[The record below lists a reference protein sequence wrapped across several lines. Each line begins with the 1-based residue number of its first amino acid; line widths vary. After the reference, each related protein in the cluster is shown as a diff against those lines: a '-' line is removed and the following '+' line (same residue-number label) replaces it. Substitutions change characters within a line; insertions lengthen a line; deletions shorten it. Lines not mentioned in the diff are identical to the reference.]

1 MDRGK
6 RRSGDLDSE
15 EDEEFKVEDLNEEI
29 SNSNSNKLSASNW
42 KNRLKLLRN
51 YSTLDNSSTVN
62 VGNNGERS
70 SSRSRGRRDYCYG
83 FIIHPDNWWYILWT
97 QFILIWAVYSSFFTP
112 LEFGFFRGLP
122 ENLFLLDIAGQIAFL
137 IDIVVLFFVAYRDSH
152 SYCMIYDRKLIAIRY
167 LKSRFLVDLLGCFP
181 WDAIYKASG
190 RKEPVRYMLWIRL
203 SRALRVTELFER
215 LEKDIRLN
223 YLFTRIIKLFVV
235 ELYCT
240 HTAACFFYYLATTL
254 PPWEEGYTWIGSL
267 KMGDYNYAHF
277 RDIDLW
283 TRYIT
288 SLYFAVVT
296 MATVGYGEIHAVNV
310 REMIFVMIYV
320 SVDMILGAY
329 LLGNMAALIVKGSK
343 TERFRDKM
351 ADLIKYMNRNKLGK
365 SLGKEIKDHVRLQY
379 ESRYNESSVLQDI
392 PVSIRAKIAR
402 KLYEPYIRGVPLF
415 RGCSHEFIIQIAIKV
430 HEEFFLP
437 GEVILEQGS
446 MADQLYFVCH
456 GKVEE
461 LTKSE
466 ENENEESLL
475 DLQTYN
481 SVGEISVLCNIP
493 VPYTVQVSELSR
505 LLRIDK
511 QSLVEILG
519 IYFSDGR
526 VIINNLLEVFGK
538 GRESSLR
545 SKILESDITLNIAK
559 HESELA
565 MRLNCAAHDGDLY
578 RLSRLIGAGA
588 EPNKTDYDGRSP
600 LHLAASKGHG
610 DITVFLIQREV
621 EINARDKFGYTP
633 LLEAVKNGH
642 DHVASLLMEA
652 GALLG
657 IDNDGTCLCETV
669 AKRDLEYLRRLLANG
684 INPNSKNYDFRTPLH
699 LAASEGLYPISVLLL
714 EAGASVFA
722 VDRWGKS
729 PLDEARVGGNKN
741 LIKLLEDAK
750 GSQLSEFSPSFGRSQ
765 DEGQRVRCT
774 VFASEPND
782 LKDERRRG
790 VVLWVPQSLDE
801 LINAAKE
808 QLRVSSANSVVS
820 EEGAKILDTNMISDC
835 QKLFLVSEST

>member
-1 MDRGK
+1 MGK
-6 RRSGDLDSE
+6 LFS
-15 EDEEFKVEDLNEEI
+15 
-29 SNSNSNKLSASNW
+29 
-42 KNRLKLLRN
+42 RLK
-51 YSTLDNSSTVN
+51 
-62 VGNNGERS
+62 
-70 SSRSRGRRDYCYG
+70 
-83 FIIHPDNWWYILWT
+83 
-97 QFILIWAVYSSFFTP
+97 
-112 LEFGFFRGLP
+112 
-122 ENLFLLDIAGQIAFL
+122 
-137 IDIVVLFFVAYRDSH
+137 
-152 SYCMIYDRKLIAIRY
+152 
-167 LKSRFLVDLLGCFP
+167 
-181 WDAIYKASG
+181 
-190 RKEPVRYMLWIRL
+190 
-203 SRALRVTELFER
+203 
-215 LEKDIRLN
+215 
-223 YLFTRIIKLFVV
+223 
-235 ELYCT
+235 
-240 HTAACFFYYLATTL
+240 
-254 PPWEEGYTWIGSL
+254 
-267 KMGDYNYAHF
+267 
-277 RDIDLW
+277 
-283 TRYIT
+283 
-288 SLYFAVVT
+288 
-296 MATVGYGEIHAVNV
+296 
-310 REMIFVMIYV
+310 
-320 SVDMILGAY
+320 
-329 LLGNMAALIVKGSK
+329 
-343 TERFRDKM
+343 
-351 ADLIKYMNRNKLGK
+351 
-365 SLGKEIKDHVRLQY
+365 
-379 ESRYNESSVLQDI
+379 
-392 PVSIRAKIAR
+392 
-402 KLYEPYIRGVPLF
+402 
-415 RGCSHEFIIQIAIKV
+415 
-430 HEEFFLP
+430 
-437 GEVILEQGS
+437 
-446 MADQLYFVCH
+446 
-456 GKVEE
+456 EE

-466 ENENEESLL
+466 ENETEESLL

-526 VIINNLLEVFGK
+526 VIINNLLE

-588 EPNKTDYDGRSP
+588 EPNRADYDGRSP

-610 DITVFLIQREV
+610 DITVFLIQRGV

-642 DHVASLLMEA
+642 DHVASLLVEA

-657 IDNDGTCLCETV
+657 IDNDGTCLCEAV

-782 LKDERRRG
+782 LKDERSRG

-801 LINAAKE
+801 LINTAKE
-808 QLRVSSANSVVS
+808 QLRISSANCVVS
-820 EEGAKILDTNMISDC
+820 EDGAKILDTNMISDC
-835 QKLFLVSEST
+835 QKLFLESECT

>member
-6 RRSGDLDSE
+6 RRSGELDSE

-51 YSTLDNSSTVN
+51 YSTLDNSSTVS

-70 SSRSRGRRDYCYG
+70 SSRSRGRRDHFYG

-137 IDIVVLFFVAYRDSH
+137 IDIVVLFFVVYRDSH

-466 ENENEESLL
+466 ENETEESLL

-526 VIINNLLEVFGK
+526 VIINNLLE

-588 EPNKTDYDGRSP
+588 EPNQTDYDGRSP

-642 DHVASLLMEA
+642 DHVASLLVEA

-657 IDNDGTCLCETV
+657 IDNDGTCLCEAV

-714 EAGASVFA
+714 KAGASVFA

-801 LINAAKE
+801 LINTAKE
-808 QLRVSSANSVVS
+808 QLRVSSANCVVS
-820 EEGAKILDTNMISDC
+820 EDGAKILDTNMIYDC

>member
-6 RRSGDLDSE
+6 RRSRELDSE
-15 EDEEFKVEDLNEEI
+15 EEEEFKVEDLNEET
-29 SNSNSNKLSASNW
+29 SNSNKLSASNW

-51 YSTLDNSSTVN
+51 YSTLDNTSTVS
-62 VGNNGERS
+62 VRNN
-70 SSRSRGRRDYCYG
+70 SSRSRGRRDHCYG

-190 RKEPVRYMLWIRL
+190 RKEPVRYILWIRL

-365 SLGKEIKDHVRLQY
+365 SLSKEIKDHVRLQY

-437 GEVILEQGS
+437 GELILEQGC

-466 ENENEESLL
+466 ENETEESLL

-526 VIINNLLEVFGK
+526 VIINNLLE

-588 EPNKTDYDGRSP
+588 EPNRTDYDGRSP

-610 DITVFLIQREV
+610 DITVFLIQRGV

-642 DHVASLLMEA
+642 DHVASLLVEA

-657 IDNDGTCLCETV
+657 IDNDGTCLCEAV

-765 DEGQRVRCT
+765 DEGQQVKCT

-801 LINAAKE
+801 LINTAKE
-808 QLRVSSANSVVS
+808 QLRVSSANCVVS
-820 EEGAKILDTNMISDC
+820 EDGAKILDTNMISDG